1 MRPSEEN
8 GPFCAC
14 ALEEMTHWVVLQWL
28 ADLRERSEEIATLNL
43 IPSSG
48 AFTTVSRK
56 ILLLW
61 IELGAII

>member
-1 MRPSEEN
+1 
-8 GPFCAC
+8 
-14 ALEEMTHWVVLQWL
+14 MTHWVVLRWL